1 MLLLM
6 LLLLLLRVPR
16 CGFGLVGVVAYAL
29 PPHAHLSVPC
39 DQFMIDGGRERMKIE
54 GWV

>member
-6 LLLLLLRVPR
+6 LLMLLRVLR
-16 CGFGLVGVVAYAL
+16 CGFGLVGVAY
-29 PPHAHLSVPC
+29 AHLSVPR
-39 DQFMIDGGRERMKIE
+39 DQSMIDGGRERMKIE